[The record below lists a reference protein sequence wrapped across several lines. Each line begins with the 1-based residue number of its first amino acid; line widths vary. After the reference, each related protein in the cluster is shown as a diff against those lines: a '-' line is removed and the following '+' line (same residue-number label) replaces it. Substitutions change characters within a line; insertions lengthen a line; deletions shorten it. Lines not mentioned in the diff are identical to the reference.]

1 MCDIDEV
8 DTPGKEETSDTSEA
22 GEEEEDGPPLPPRTP
37 APLVIIMIMMMIT
50 MIIITVILNS
60 SPGNYGKP
68 NPHLSEPRGEE
79 SHGNTPFQ
87 RRTHGGSQ

>member
-37 APLVIIMIMMMIT
+37 APLVIIMIMMNT

>member
-37 APLVIIMIMMMIT
+37 APLVIIMIMMIT

-68 NPHLSEPRGEE
+68 NPHLSEPGGEE